1 MQLSLTKYYY
11 FDFPSKGGKV
21 EYVYSNDCIVTSF
34 L

>member
-11 FDFPSKGGKV
+11 FDFPFKEGEV